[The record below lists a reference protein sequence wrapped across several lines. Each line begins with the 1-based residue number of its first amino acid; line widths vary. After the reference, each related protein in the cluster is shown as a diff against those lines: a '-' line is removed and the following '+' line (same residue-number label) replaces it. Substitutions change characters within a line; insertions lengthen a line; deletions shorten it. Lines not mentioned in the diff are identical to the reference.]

1 MQSKA
6 KQRYEEQVKY
16 HEESRVKMEDEISRL
31 ENREKELLSKLKQ
44 TQVQQQKYSEDL
56 ERIMNNQEPINI
68 PIPANDKT
76 RPSTAR
82 K

>member
-1 MQSKA
+1 MQTKA

-16 HEESRVKMEDEISRL
+16 HEESRTKMEDEISRL
-31 ENREKELLSKLKQ
+31 EQREKELLSKLKQ

-68 PIPANDKT
+68 PIPTNDKQ